1 MTDSEDDFDDD
12 DDVGEFGDV
21 ERELYTSLIPQPKSN
36 VAVLNALAAQVGLIG
51 QGEWITEELRMFAG
65 AIIDRCARN
74 AYKAVEVS
82 EAPQDYIEREMVPEP
97 LEEIRKEDSYTFSKS
112 KVALL
117 NGLAADVGLIEQ
129 GAWITEEMR
138 RFAGAVIKRCA
149 WHARLALLIDESPS
163 ECVLR
168 DMKLEPLEE
177 ARQVMAEYW
186 RELDEELQYAGGG
199 NINDGD

>member
-1 MTDSEDDFDDD
+1 MTDSEEDFDDD

-21 ERELYTSLIPQPKSN
+21 ERELFSSLIPQPNSN
-36 VAVLNALAAQVGLIG
+36 VAVLNALATQVDLVG
-51 QGEWITEELRMFAG
+51 QGEWITEEMRKFAG
-65 AIIDRCARN
+65 AIIERCSRN
-74 AYKAVEVS
+74 AYKAVEVA
-82 EAPQDYIEREMVPEP
+82 EVPQEYVEREMLPEP
-97 LEEIRKEDSYTFSKS
+97 LEEIRKADSYTISKS

-117 NGLAADVGLIEQ
+117 NGLAADAGLIEQ

-149 WHARLALLIDESPS
+149 WHARLALLVDESPG

-168 DMKLEPLEE
+168 DMKLESLEE
-177 ARQVMAEYW
+177 ARQVMADY
-186 RELDEELQYAGGG
+186 RHELDEELQYAGGG

>member
-21 ERELYTSLIPQPKSN
+21 ERELYSSLIPQPKSN

-51 QGEWITEELRMFAG
+51 QGEWITEEVRRFAG
-65 AIIDRCARN
+65 AIIERCARN
-74 AYKAVEVS
+74 AYQSIKHA
-82 EAPQDYIEREMVPEP
+82 APPDEHMERVMLPEP
-97 LEEIRKEDSYTFSKS
+97 LEEVRKADSYTISRSKLA
-112 KVALL
+112 VL
-117 NGLAADVGLIEQ
+117 NELAEDAGLIEQ

-149 WHARLALLIDESPS
+149 WHARLALLVDESPS
-163 ECVLR
+163 ECVQR
-168 DMKLEPLEE
+168 DMKLETLEE
-177 ARQVMAEYW
+177 ARQVMADY
-186 RELDEELQYAGGG
+186 RHELDEELQYAGGG

>member
-21 ERELYTSLIPQPKSN
+21 ERELYSSWIPQPNSN
-36 VAVLNALAAQVGLIG
+36 VAVLNALATQVDLIG
-51 QGEWITEELRMFAG
+51 QGEWITEEMRTFAG
-65 AIIDRCARN
+65 AIIERCARN
-74 AYKAVEVS
+74 AYKAVEV
-82 EAPQDYIEREMVPEP
+82 EEPPQDYMEREMLPEP
-97 LEEIRKEDSYTFSKS
+97 LDEIRKEDSYTISRSKIA
-112 KVALL
+112 VL
-117 NGLAADVGLIEQ
+117 NGLAADAGLIEQ

-168 DMKLEPLEE
+168 NMKLEPLEE

-186 RELDEELQYAGGG
+186 RELEEEIQHAGGG
-199 NINDGD
+199 DINDGD

>member
-21 ERELYTSLIPQPKSN
+21 ERELYSSLIPQPKSN

-51 QGEWITEELRMFAG
+51 QGEWITEEMRTFAG
-65 AIIDRCARN
+65 AIIERCARN
-74 AYKAVEVS
+74 AYKAVEVA
-82 EAPQDYIEREMVPEP
+82 EVPQDYVEREMLPEP

-117 NGLAADVGLIEQ
+117 NGLAADAGLIEQ
-129 GAWITEEMR
+129 GAWITGEMR

-149 WHARLALLIDESPS
+149 WHARLALLVDESPS
-163 ECVLR
+163 ECVQR
-168 DMKLEPLEE
+168 GMKLESLEE
-177 ARQVMAEYW
+177 ARQVMADYW
-186 RELDEELQYAGGG
+186 HELDEELQYAGGG

>member
-1 MTDSEDDFDDD
+1 M
-12 DDVGEFGDV
+12 

-51 QGEWITEELRMFAG
+51 QGEWITEEMRTFAG
-65 AIIDRCARN
+65 AIIERCARN
-74 AYKAVEVS
+74 AYKAVEVA
-82 EAPQDYIEREMVPEP
+82 EVPQEYVEREMLPEP
-97 LEEIRKEDSYTFSKS
+97 LEEIRKADSYTISRS

-117 NGLAADVGLIEQ
+117 NGLAADAGLIEQ
-129 GAWITEEMR
+129 GAWITEELR

-163 ECVLR
+163 ECVQR
-168 DMKLEPLEE
+168 NMKLEPLEE

-199 NINDGD
+199 DINDGD

>member
-12 DDVGEFGDV
+12 DDVREFGDV

-36 VAVLNALAAQVGLIG
+36 VAVLNALATQVGLIG
-51 QGEWITEELRMFAG
+51 QGEWITEEMRTFAG
-65 AIIDRCARN
+65 AIIERCARN
-74 AYKAVEVS
+74 AYKAVEVA
-82 EAPQDYIEREMVPEP
+82 EVPQEFIEREMLPEP

-117 NGLAADVGLIEQ
+117 NGLAADAGLIEQ

-163 ECVLR
+163 DCVQR
-168 DMKLEPLEE
+168 DMKLETLEE